1 MYPNDLK
8 NDMDFLSDFST
19 MDHNV
24 DLAGRFVY
32 DEKGNEVV
40 NFGKYKGKS
49 VREVLMRDPGYYGWI
64 IQSDFTLNTK
74 QTLTRLKLKYAGR

>member
-1 MYPNDLK
+1 
-8 NDMDFLSDFST
+8 